1 MTQNKK
7 YKNCKS
13 NNMDDLQIMKYVPC
27 SLVDLPFDEDNKY
40 FFYLLEAI
48 RKVDKKF
55 VTYEHE
61 FSKHEHNYIAH
72 LERVFAYELY
82 RQWGNIIKS
91 EGEDLVLNG
100 EIRKTLTFWYDASGK
115 KARDLY
121 PDLVLH
127 HSQGDDTHQV
137 QICEIKRNLNLG
149 GAKILD
155 DLYKLACYMDK
166 DKYKSGYKNPF
177 IYGVFI
183 LINGKLSEIKK
194 KIKERIKVIS
204 QKCNDTKKQ
213 YETIKEEIMKHY
225 SNIVCIAYDGDNIEY
240 NTLKNIYPKLKQYND
255 ESSIDNINCISLC
268 PRGKRPRH

>member
-55 VTYEHE
+55 VTY
-61 FSKHEHNYIAH
+61 AH
-72 LERVFAYELY
+72 
-82 RQWGNIIKS
+82 
-91 EGEDLVLNG
+91 
-100 EIRKTLTFWYDASGK
+100 
-115 KARDLY
+115 
-121 PDLVLH
+121 LVLH